1 MTFRPRGRPGKGRP
15 GVSAGTASTA
25 SPQVGL
31 FLFAGFDMQLAP
43 SGTTSTE
50 QPDPGAAI
58 PSTVSPTVAPAAA
71 PRSPEEAAQQAG
83 LLNGEGAPTGD
94 ELGALHG
101 ALRLPIHVNARGL
114 SLGVLATVAFVFGLQ
129 WAKNFFVPLLLGIFI
144 AYTLSPVVRWLERW
158 HVKRAIGATLV
169 TAAIL
174 AGMALTFQRVQG
186 EFFNI
191 IDELPALTHKVTKLI
206 TEAADGQPSTI
217 QQVQAAAAEIE
228 QAAANAGSDGRRAVP
243 QRRPAPSSAPGASNF
258 RVMDWLLAGSV
269 GLASF
274 LSQATMV
281 IFLVFF
287 LLLAGDTFKRK
298 LVKLTG
304 PSLTRKKVTVHI
316 LEDINT
322 SIQSYMFMLLVTN
335 SLLALLMWGA
345 LRMIG
350 LENAGAWAIFA
361 GVVHVMPYFGPL
373 LITSATGLVA
383 FLQFESLRMV
393 ILVAGASLAIATL
406 VGMVVTTWMT
416 GKIAKM
422 NPAAVFVSLLFWGW
436 LWGMWGLLLGVPMVV
451 VVKVVAERVEGM
463 EVVAELLGE

>member
-1 MTFRPRGRPGKGRP
+1 
-15 GVSAGTASTA
+15 
-25 SPQVGL
+25 
-31 FLFAGFDMQLAP
+31 MQLAP
-43 SGTTSTE
+43 PGNTSVKPSE
-50 QPDPGAAI
+50 
-58 PSTVSPTVAPAAA
+58 STVTPPAG
-71 PRSPEEAAQQAG
+71 PGTPEEAAREAG
-83 LLNGEGAPTGD
+83 LLNSEGAPTGE
-94 ELGALHG
+94 ELGAIHG
-101 ALRLPIHVNARGL
+101 ALRLPVHVNARGM
-114 SLGVLATVAFVFGLQ
+114 SLGILATIAFVFALQ

-174 AGMALTFQRVQG
+174 AGMALTIQRVQG

-191 IDELPALTHKVTKLI
+191 VDELPSLTHKVTRLI
-206 TEAADGQPSTI
+206 MEASDGQPSTI

-228 QAAANAGSDGRRAVP
+228 QAAANAGSDARRVI
-243 QRRPAPSSAPGASNF
+243 QRKPAPSNVPGASNF
-258 RVMDWLLAGSV
+258 RVMDWLLAGSM

-274 LSQATMV
+274 ISQATMV

-322 SIQSYMFMLLVTN
+322 SIQNYMFMLLVTN
-335 SLLALLMWGA
+335 GLLALLMWGV

-361 GVVHVMPYFGPL
+361 GVAHIMPYFGPL

>member
-1 MTFRPRGRPGKGRP
+1 
-15 GVSAGTASTA
+15 
-25 SPQVGL
+25 
-31 FLFAGFDMQLAP
+31 MQLAP
-43 SGTTSTE
+43 PGNTSTR
-50 QPDPGAAI
+50 QSGSPAA
-58 PSTVSPTVAPAAA
+58 PPPPAPAAPPE
-71 PRSPEEAAQQAG
+71 PRSPEEAAREAG
-83 LLNGEGAPTGD
+83 LLNEEGAPTGE
-94 ELGALHG
+94 ELGAAHG
-101 ALRLPIHVNARGL
+101 ALRLPVHVNARGM
-114 SLGVLATVAFVFGLQ
+114 SLGILATVAFVFGLQ

-158 HVKRAIGATLV
+158 HIKRAIGATLV
-169 TAAIL
+169 SAAIL
-174 AGMALTFQRVQG
+174 AGMALTIQRVQG

-191 IDELPALTHKVTKLI
+191 IDELPSLTHKVTRLI
-206 TEAADGQPSTI
+206 MQASDGQPSTI

-228 QAAANAGSDGRRAVP
+228 QAAANASGADAKRGVQQRRA
-243 QRRPAPSSAPGASNF
+243 AAAANAPGATNF

-274 LSQATMV
+274 VSQATMV
-281 IFLVFF
+281 VFLVFF

-322 SIQSYMFMLLVTN
+322 SIQNYMFMLLVTN
-335 SLLALLMWGA
+335 SLLALLMWGV
-345 LRMIG
+345 LRLVG

-361 GVVHVMPYFGPL
+361 GVAHVMPYFGPL
-373 LITSATGLVA
+373 LITLATGLVA

-436 LWGMWGLLLGVPMVV
+436 LWGMWGLLLGVPVVV

>member
-1 MTFRPRGRPGKGRP
+1 
-15 GVSAGTASTA
+15 
-25 SPQVGL
+25 
-31 FLFAGFDMQLAP
+31 MQLAQ
-43 SGTTSTE
+43 SGPATSEASEPILPVAAPPATVD
-50 QPDPGAAI
+50 QAARDAGLVDPAG
-58 PSTVSPTVAPAAA
+58 SPT
-71 PRSPEEAAQQAG
+71 
-83 LLNGEGAPTGD
+83 GE
-94 ELGALHG
+94 ELGAEHG
-101 ALRLPIHVNARGL
+101 ELRLPVHVNARGL
-114 SLGVLATVAFVFGLQ
+114 TLGVIATVAFIFGLQ

-158 HVKRAIGATLV
+158 HIKRAIGATAV
-169 TAAIL
+169 TALIL
-174 AGMALTFQRVQG
+174 VGMALTAQRVQG
-186 EFFNI
+186 EFLNI
-191 IDELPALTHKVTKLI
+191 VDELPTLTHKVTRIL
-206 TEAADGQPSTI
+206 TDGSDGPSTI
-217 QQVQAAAAEIE
+217 QQVQAAAAELE
-228 QAAANAGSDGRRAVP
+228 QAAANAGNAKRAAPPRRAP
-243 QRRPAPSSAPGASNF
+243 PAAAQTPGGTNF

-274 LSQATMV
+274 ISQATMV
-281 IFLVFF
+281 VFLVFF

-304 PSLTRKKVTVHI
+304 PSLTQKKVTVHI

-322 SIQSYMFMLLVTN
+322 SIQNYMFMLLVTN
-335 SLLALLMWGA
+335 VLLALLMWVA

-361 GVVHVMPYFGPL
+361 GVAHIMPYFGPL

-422 NPAAVFVSLLFWGW
+422 NPAAVFVSLLFWGF
-436 LWGMWGLLLGVPMVV
+436 LWGMWGLLLGVPVV
-451 VVKVVAERVEGM
+451 VVIKVVAERVEGM
-463 EVVAELLGE
+463 EVIAELLGE

>member
-1 MTFRPRGRPGKGRP
+1 
-15 GVSAGTASTA
+15 
-25 SPQVGL
+25 
-31 FLFAGFDMQLAP
+31 MQLAP
-43 SGTTSTE
+43 TGNKTSE
-50 QPDPGAAI
+50 
-58 PSTVSPTVAPAAA
+58 PSDSRTAA
-71 PRSPEEAAQQAG
+71 PPHAPVRSPEEAAHEAG
-83 LLNGEGAPTGD
+83 LLSGEGAPTGE
-94 ELGALHG
+94 ELGAQHG
-101 ALRLPIHVNARGL
+101 ALRLPVHVNARGM
-114 SLGVLATVAFVFGLQ
+114 SLGILATVAFVFALQ

-174 AGMALTFQRVQG
+174 AGMALTVQRLQG

-191 IDELPALTHKVTKLI
+191 VDGLPALTHKVTRLI
-206 TEAADGQPSTI
+206 TQASDGQPSTI

-228 QAAANAGSDGRRAVP
+228 QAAANAGSDARRAL
-243 QRRPAPSSAPGASNF
+243 QKAHPAPASSPGASNF
-258 RVMDWLLAGSV
+258 RVMDWLLAGSM

-274 LSQATMV
+274 VSQATMV
-281 IFLVFF
+281 VFLVFF

-322 SIQSYMFMLLVTN
+322 SIQNYMFMLLVTN
-335 SLLALLMWGA
+335 TLLALLMWGV

-361 GVVHVMPYFGPL
+361 GVAHIMPYFGPL

-436 LWGMWGLLLGVPMVV
+436 LWGMWGLLLGVPVV
-451 VVKVVAERVEGM
+451 VVIKVVAERVEDM